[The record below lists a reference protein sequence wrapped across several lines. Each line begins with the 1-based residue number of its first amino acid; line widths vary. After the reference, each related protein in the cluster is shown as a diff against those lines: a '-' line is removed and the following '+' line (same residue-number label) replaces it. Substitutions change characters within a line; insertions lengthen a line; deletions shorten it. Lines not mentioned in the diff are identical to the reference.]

1 MLYSSCGGEA
11 FSTTDGVLHHP
22 RASEIKSMW
31 LPGSRS
37 STRDTRVQFSVLKH
51 PLSFK
56 DLLDARPI
64 RVRRGPEEDV
74 RCDEG
79 HCGGLPCELRPR
91 QVHNIDLLRFCWT
104 LPQGLQCT
112 KTSVIASRYIY
123 EWPLNVAKL
132 ELAGLPLLVLVTRL
146 HEHCDE
152 QSPGAQAGAL
162 LVVVT

>member
-1 MLYSSCGGEA
+1 M
-11 FSTTDGVLHHP
+11 
-22 RASEIKSMW
+22 
-31 LPGSRS
+31 PGQSVFDVDLKKTS
-37 STRDTRVQFSVLKH
+37 DAMRDT
-51 PLSFK
+51 
-56 DLLDARPI
+56 A
-64 RVRRGPEEDV
+64 
-74 RCDEG
+74 
-79 HCGGLPCELRPR
+79 GGLPCELRPR